1 MTRIPHIDD
10 SIIDQ
15 YPGLQGN
22 ENLLRLVF
30 RSPRIGEA
38 FAHLDAAL
46 LTGFA
51 LSPKLRE
58 LLILHTAWHMQSEYA
73 WVQHLKIARSI
84 GVTDA
89 QIASIQQ
96 SQLESFAFSEKE
108 KELLH
113 FLSCIAASETLSS
126 QDFEAVRR
134 HFNDRELVEIIA
146 VRGLYY
152 TIAMLAL
159 VLDLEVDRL
168 SSQ

>member
-22 ENLLRLVF
+22 ESLLRLVF
-30 RSPRIGEA
+30 RSPKIGEA

-58 LLILHTAWHMQSEYA
+58 LLVLHTWHMQSECA
-73 WVQHLKIARSI
+73 WVQHLKIARSV

-96 SQLESFAFSEKE
+96 SQLQSFAFSEKE

-113 FLSCIAASETLSS
+113 FLSCIAASETLCS

-159 VLDLEVDRL
+159 ALDLEVDRL